1 MDNNKIKL
9 KKRNLIYL
17 LNSIIQLIPENS
29 EDKQFKEDLEKV
41 RDRASFTDP
50 DVMFYMWEQAQTI
63 ISNKF
68 KYMNDTMPEWC
79 VRFVNLWT
87 DKVDI

>member
-1 MDNNKIKL
+1 MDNDKIKL

-17 LNSIIQLIPENS
+17 LNSIIQLIPENA

-68 KYMNDTMPEWC
+68 KYINDMPEWC
-79 VRFVNLWT
+79 VRFINLWT
-87 DKVDI
+87 DKVDV

>member
-17 LNSIIQLIPENS
+17 LNSIIQLIPENA
-29 EDKQFKEDLEKV
+29 ENKQFKEDLEKV

-50 DVMFYMWEQAQTI
+50 DVMFYMWEEAQLTI
-63 ISNKF
+63 TNKF
-68 KYMNDTMPEWC
+68 KYMNDMPEWC
-79 VRFVNLWT
+79 VRFINLWT
-87 DKVDI
+87 DKVDN

>member
-1 MDNNKIKL
+1 MDNDKIKL

-17 LNSIIQLIPENS
+17 LNSIIKLIPENS

-68 KYMNDTMPEWC
+68 KYMETMPEWC
-79 VRFVNLWT
+79 VLFINLWT
-87 DKVDI
+87 DKVDN

>member
-1 MDNNKIKL
+1 MDNDKIKL

-17 LNSIIQLIPENS
+17 LNSIIQLIPENT

-68 KYMNDTMPEWC
+68 KYINDMPEWC
-79 VRFVNLWT
+79 VRFINLWT